1 MMNAITSGRRLLAA
15 SLLSLLAL
23 PAAAAGYDRI
33 DPAASKIEFGFKQ
46 MGVSL
51 DGKFGAFDVALK
63 FDPAKPEAASA
74 RLELKLETIDTGSSE
89 GNEEVKGKLW
99 FDTASQPLAV
109 FESKSLKKVDD
120 NTFELAGD
128 LTIKGRTKPI
138 VSRFTHVTEGAG
150 ARLAGGFEIKRSD
163 FAVGEGEWADF
174 GMVANEVQV
183 RYTFMALPAK

>member
-1 MMNAITSGRRLLAA
+1 MTAFTTGRALFAA
-15 SLLSLLAL
+15 SLLAFTTL
-23 PAAAAGYDRI
+23 PAWAVEYDRI

-46 MGVSL
+46 MGVGL
-51 DGKFGAFDVALK
+51 DGKFGAFNVALN
-63 FDPAKPEAASA
+63 FDPAKPETAKA

-99 FDTASQPLAV
+99 FDTANQPLAV
-109 FESKSLKKVDD
+109 FESKSVKKIDD

-138 VSRFTHVTEGAG
+138 VSRFTHVAEGAG
-150 ARLAGGFEIKRSD
+150 ARLAGNFEIKRVD

-174 GMVANEVQV
+174 GMVANEVQI
-183 RYTFMALPAK
+183 RYSFLALPAK

>member
-1 MMNAITSGRRLLAA
+1 MTAITTGRTLLAA
-15 SLLSLLAL
+15 SLFALSAL
-23 PAAAAGYDRI
+23 PAWAAEYDRI

-99 FDTASQPLAV
+99 FDTAKQPLAV
-109 FESKSLKKVDD
+109 FESKSVKRIDD
-120 NTFELAGD
+120 KTFELGGD

-138 VSRFTHVTEGAG
+138 VSRFTQVAEGAG
-150 ARLAGGFEIKRSD
+150 ARLAGSFEIKRAD

-174 GMVANEVQV
+174 GMVANEVQI
-183 RYTFMALPAK
+183 RYTFLALPAK